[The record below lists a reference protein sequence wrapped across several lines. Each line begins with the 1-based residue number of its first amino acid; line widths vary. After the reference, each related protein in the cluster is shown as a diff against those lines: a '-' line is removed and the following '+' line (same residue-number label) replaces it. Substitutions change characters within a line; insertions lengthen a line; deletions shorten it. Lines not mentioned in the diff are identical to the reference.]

1 MVLSQQTLSAWEGA
15 LYLCMFFM
23 SRMWLRPFAA
33 WWHFGGQKL
42 AVGAELPELHFAE
55 ELLFV
60 GGRRTALGLQLDL
73 KGHP

>member
-1 MVLSQQTLSAWEGA
+1 
-15 LYLCMFFM
+15 
-23 SRMWLRPFAA
+23 MWPGPFAA

-42 AVGAELPELHFAE
+42 AAGAELPGLHFAK

-60 GGRRTALGLQLDL
+60 GGRRTALGVQLDL